1 MITEY
6 KTIKKP
12 SEGIYKEKGSKFLA
26 YAFNVTTEEEIT
38 EKLLEVRKL
47 HPKARHH
54 CYGYRIGVGQT
65 EKYRANDDGEPSSS
79 AGKPIYGQLLSF
91 EITNALVVVVRYFGG
106 TKLGVGGLI
115 TAYKS
120 ATKDALENNEII
132 TRELRNFYKINFDYM
147 TMSDVMNIVKTKE
160 VEITKQVFEEACEII
175 FSVSLPF
182 SDSVILKLDKFEGV
196 EVLFLEVG

>member
-6 KTIKKP
+6 KTIKKS

-26 YAFNVTTEEEIT
+26 YAFNVNTEEEIA
-38 EKLLEVRKL
+38 EKLLEIRCL

-120 ATKDALENNEII
+120 ATKDALENNEIV
-132 TRELRNFYKINFDYM
+132 TCELRNFYKVNFDYLV
-147 TMSDVMNIVKTKE
+147 MSNVMNIIKTKE

-182 SDSVILKLDKFEGV
+182 SDSITQKLEKIEGV